1 MTPPA
6 VHFREV
12 AVFSNTIA
20 IPESKK
26 SVQRAVVEGIGKR
39 PKNERWTASIFER
52 AEDWV
57 VVIEGPNQFKWEQE
71 FFGPSEQN
79 HYFIREAVSKAI
91 CSR

>member
-1 MTPPA
+1 
-6 VHFREV
+6 
-12 AVFSNTIA
+12 
-20 IPESKK
+20 
-26 SVQRAVVEGIGKR
+26 
-39 PKNERWTASIFER
+39 
-52 AEDWV
+52 V